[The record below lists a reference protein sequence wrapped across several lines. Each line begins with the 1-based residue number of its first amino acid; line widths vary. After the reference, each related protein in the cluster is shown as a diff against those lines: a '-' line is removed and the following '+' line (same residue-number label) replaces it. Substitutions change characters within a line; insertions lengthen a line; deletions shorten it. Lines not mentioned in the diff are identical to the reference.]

1 MIVHELDPSPL
12 FPRANGLS
20 NGTGFSQ
27 PAAVCAA
34 PLPMRRVSAGQ
45 CRSDEGIELKRPSL
59 LSRWQKL
66 IVVTV
71 FATLGYTLPNTTAF
85 AASSSFCQA
94 YARDY
99 SLRYSAGGAMG
110 GVVRGALGGAAI
122 GGIVNGGRGARRGA
136 GAGALAG
143 GVSRG
148 IQRSTLYDRAY
159 LRCMRG
165 RWP

>member
-1 MIVHELDPSPL
+1 VL
-12 FPRANGLS
+12 R
-20 NGTGFSQ
+20 TFSK
-27 PAAVCAA
+27 
-34 PLPMRRVSAGQ
+34 RRVSTGQ
-45 CRSDEGIELKRPSL
+45 CEEEIEMKHYIL
-59 LSRWQKL
+59 LGRWQKL
-66 IVVTV
+66 VAVTV
-71 FATLGYTLPNTTAF
+71 FATLGFVLPATTAF

-99 SLRYSAGGAMG
+99 SLRYSSGGAMG
-110 GVVRGALGGAAI
+110 GIVRGALGGAAI